1 MQQINTAKEKITVFH
16 CCFQPIFLSFK
27 KQFKNVF
34 NNFIYFIISY
44 DFYVIIFSLDNTVFV
59 IIFLKNKVNCYC
71 QLNFLFIRC
80 FEINYWCKFRF
91 GLILLRFSSI
101 ENVLFLS
108 PLLSYSNLCLTIKI
122 TFFLWFL
129 IRFLIFLNILSL
141 VASFSFFGLQSLTS
155 YIVNCVVFRLF
166 LRFYLAWFLSTTI
179 HIFDMYWFTIIL
191 GCVCFK
197 KSSFLTLNGYS
208 LTLEFYFFLYCLSI
222 SSILSPYFGFYD
234 VDVLSVP
241 SLWISR

>member
-129 IRFLIFLNILSL
+129 IISIFP
-141 VASFSFFGLQSLTS
+141 
-155 YIVNCVVFRLF
+155 
-166 LRFYLAWFLSTTI
+166 
-179 HIFDMYWFTIIL
+179 
-191 GCVCFK
+191 FK
-197 KSSFLTLNGYS
+197 KVFNISKYS
-208 LTLEFYFFLYCLSI
+208 VFGCFIFFFRSTKPNFLYCELCCLQVVLAFLFSLI
-222 SSILSPYFGFYD
+222 SFHDHTHFWY
-234 VDVLSVP
+234 VLVYYNTW
-241 SLWISR
+241 LCLF